1 MSTYKHGQS
10 VRNRRRWSGDLNY
23 SGATFLG
30 LFLLFTAPHVL
41 AVDVIVEALF
51 PKLAVLRIDGARA
64 TLKQGETTRGVSLI
78 SSDAQKAVIEVNG
91 ERQELRVSQ
100 RISSAFSAPQK
111 RTVTIPRSAQMQYRT
126 TAEINGRRVDVL
138 VDTGANIV
146 AMSRLHAR
154 ALGIDPS
161 QGTPILVTTAGSQET
176 ARQLVL
182 SSIDVG
188 GIRVNSVAATVIDS
202 DFPED
207 VLLGMSFLQ
216 HVDLDE
222 KNGVMTLQARF

>member
-1 MSTYKHGQS
+1 MSIFAHGQS
-10 VRNRRRWSGDLNY
+10 IRFHRCWSSRVSC

-30 LFLLFTAPHVL
+30 LLILVAAPHVL

-64 TLKQGETTRGVSLI
+64 TLKQGETTRGVRLI

-91 ERQELRVSQ
+91 KRQELRVSQ

-126 TAEINGRRVDVL
+126 MAEINGRRVDVL

-161 QGTPILVTTAGSQET
+161 QGTPVRVTTAGSQET
-176 ARQLVL
+176 ARQVVL
-182 SSIDVG
+182 SSVDVG

-222 KNGVMTLQARF
+222 KNGVMTLEARF